1 LFRLAVCG
9 LPLAVGGYE
18 WSALWMTRKE
28 YVFYSSWQLA
38 QSIAGA
44 VHSDA
49 QQISCQQQ
57 TANR

>member
-1 LFRLAVCG
+1 LQFAVCRWR
-9 LPLAVGGYE
+9 LAVGGYE
-18 WSALWMTRKE
+18 WSAVWMTRKE

-38 QSIAGA
+38 QSIASA

-49 QQISCQQQ
+49 QQVNCQQQ